1 MSKKSFII
9 TGVILFLGLIS
20 YFVIDGYLGN
30 QNVIMLNEILSRI
43 DGFGEIRDYDDE
55 IEVHSIK
62 DIGYKYE
69 DETLYI
75 KFGRYEFKLTDE
87 LKDKEFVRGLH
98 NIGIDITKNKE
109 GTYRVYYKGQAV
121 QELYH

>member
-55 IEVHSIK
+55 IEVHSIN